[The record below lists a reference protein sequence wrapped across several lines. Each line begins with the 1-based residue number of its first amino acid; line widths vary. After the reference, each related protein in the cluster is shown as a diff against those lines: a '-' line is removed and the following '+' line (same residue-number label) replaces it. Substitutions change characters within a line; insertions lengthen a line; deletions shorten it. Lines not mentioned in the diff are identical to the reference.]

1 MWADP
6 VDNLNGA
13 LQAVVVPNGVR
24 GCSYYFGYELSY
36 NFLERNRLI
45 SLIRAHEAQSE
56 GFKMYRWGGEDRF
69 PTVITIF
76 SAPNYCDYYKNKGAV
91 IKFLNNTLNIQQF
104 SESPHP
110 YLLPNFLDLFSWSV
124 PFLAE
129 KVSEMLFHIIKPHQH
144 YN

>member
-1 MWADP
+1 
-6 VDNLNGA
+6 
-13 LQAVVVPNGVR
+13 
-24 GCSYYFGYELSY
+24 
-36 NFLERNRLI
+36 
-45 SLIRAHEAQSE
+45 
-56 GFKMYRWGGEDRF
+56 MYRWGGEDRF

-110 YLLPNFLDLFSWSV
+110 YLLPIFLDLFSWSV